1 MKMDKFT
8 AFKQFGNIDKT
19 YVMEADNAYAAAK
32 ETSQAREKPSR
43 RLLDWLNRGWGAA
56 VICLLVAGGIL
67 AGIIYAGNASE
78 DPTGPAGQLPD
89 DIYGTQTSPGKDG
102 AETSDTEAFTQRESS
117 LDHPLSGIELVLALA
132 PKMEV
137 PEGTVKYSDT
147 AFYTR
152 VYLDGIYTRKVMRM
166 MIVCSLENDN
176 NRWLTLELLEDDGSV
191 LESHTL
197 VMPNY
202 GILLYILHDPN
213 ANSNPMGGPADSFV
227 FIGYQFNNTFT
238 ASGEIPVPNVEIF
251 HTYLSWHETEGK
263 DSILQ
268 IKDHNRAFGK
278 GAAWDADFVQALQ
291 AELDTYMP
299 EYMTYIHSLAENS
312 VFIASEDDCFEPD
325 SKNMLRDVDL
335 ENFSLDAMTM
345 RELAYAFF
353 LAEEPPILP
362 EVPASDTD

>member
-32 ETSQAREKPSR
+32 EASQAREKPSR
-43 RLLDWLNRGWGAA
+43 SLLDWLNRGWGAA

-78 DPTGPAGQLPD
+78 DPAGPAGQLPG
-89 DIYGTQTSPGKDG
+89 DIYGTQTSPSKDG
-102 AETSDTEAFTQRESS
+102 AETAETEAFTQGESS
-117 LDHPLSGIELVLALA
+117 LEHPLSGIELVLALA
-132 PKMEV
+132 PEMEV
-137 PEGTVKYSDT
+137 PEGTEKYSDI

-152 VYLDGIYTRKVMRM
+152 VYLDGTYTQKVMRM

-191 LESHTL
+191 LESHTM
-197 VMPNY
+197 VMPNC
-202 GILLYILHDPN
+202 GLLLYILHDPEAN
-213 ANSNPMGGPADSFV
+213 ANPMGGPSDSFV
-227 FIGYQFNNTFT
+227 FIGYHFNDTFT
-238 ASGEIPVPNVEIF
+238 SSGEIPVPNVEIF
-251 HTYLSWHETEGK
+251 HTYLSWHETEGT

-278 GAAWDADFVQALQ
+278 GNAWDADFVQALQ

-299 EYMTYIHSLAENS
+299 EYMTYIRSLAENA
-312 VFIASEDDCFEPD
+312 VCIASEDDCFEPD
-325 SKNMLRDVDL
+325 SKYMLREVDL
-335 ENFSLDAMTM
+335 EEISLDALTM
-345 RELAYAFF
+345 RELAYGFF
-353 LAEEPPILP
+353 LAEEPPALTEAP
-362 EVPASDTD
+362 TSDTN